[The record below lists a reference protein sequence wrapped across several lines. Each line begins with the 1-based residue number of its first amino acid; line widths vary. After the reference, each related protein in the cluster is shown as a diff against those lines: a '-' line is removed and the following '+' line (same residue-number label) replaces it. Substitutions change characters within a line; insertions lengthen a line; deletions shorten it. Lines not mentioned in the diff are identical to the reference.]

1 MKQYTAI
8 ALAMWMYI
16 KYSICYVLVWIDSC
30 DLLLQMKGHFNNAH
44 EFVIYSGFA
53 DQINEFSNE
62 NNLTKGIIDLNIIWV
77 LLRNHRWLSM

>member
-1 MKQYTAI
+1 MSWYE
-8 ALAMWMYI
+8 
-16 KYSICYVLVWIDSC
+16 C

-62 NNLTKGIIDLNIIWV
+62 NNLTKGIIDLNII
-77 LLRNHRWLSM
+77 